1 MDHSEKELSRF
12 DVCFESVDRDVQRKP
27 EGASLC
33 LHGSRESLLYGTQR
47 GTVQLH
53 EEVRSSGE
61 ACEGGVTVM
70 GSRWEWDYIRDRIW
84 ETFFFFLNFCN

>member
-1 MDHSEKELSRF
+1 M
-12 DVCFESVDRDVQRKP
+12 
-27 EGASLC
+27 
-33 LHGSRESLLYGTQR
+33 
-47 GTVQLH
+47 QLH

-84 ETFFFFLNFCN
+84 ETFFFFKLLQLTS